1 MNDNILVNERQAE
14 NFEGLLNV
22 NDYTEAFISVVGN
35 GRGMPVCER
44 CYDEISIWEVER
56 GKVAWCG

>member
-1 MNDNILVNERQAE
+1 MNDENDYILVNKRWAE

-22 NDYTEAFISVVGN
+22 DDYTEAFISVVGN

-44 CYDEISIWEVER
+44 CYDEIICWEVER
-56 GKVAWCG
+56 G